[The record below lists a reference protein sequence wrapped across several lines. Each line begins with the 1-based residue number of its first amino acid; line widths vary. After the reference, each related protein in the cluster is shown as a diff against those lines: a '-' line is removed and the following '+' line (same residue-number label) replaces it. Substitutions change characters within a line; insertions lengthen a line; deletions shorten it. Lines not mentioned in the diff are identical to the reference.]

1 MSQLCKYKNQKETNE
16 FLKAVA
22 NNEIK
27 ANFFSYAFYHISTG
41 IRGVFDPGR
50 FDLITFVKKEDGR
63 QGFLEILNENK
74 SFSSLFSN
82 KSLMLIYALL
92 IPIFLALLFKWFHF
106 FKFYLTKKRS
116 FSEYFFLVFVSYYVL
131 ITGPVNCS
139 RYMMPLQLVL
149 VTFVLVSVNENRLKN
164 ASQN

>member
-1 MSQLCKYKNQKETNE
+1 M
-16 FLKAVA
+16 
-22 NNEIK
+22 
-27 ANFFSYAFYHISTG
+27 
-41 IRGVFDPGR
+41 
-50 FDLITFVKKEDGR
+50 TFVEKEDGK